1 MINFAFPPS
10 PRRVSRR
17 LWVALATLVATLVVV
32 PGVAGAAEFHAT
44 PSTFAS
50 MFSQAQ
56 GGDTV
61 FLASGSYGSWNG
73 GAKSGMVVVA
83 AEPGAS
89 PSMAGGDFGSSV
101 RNITI
106 RGVTFTGP
114 VEVAPGSTPLNLVFD
129 GDTWGNVGHAAH
141 EGRLSIVGGGSSAIG
156 GNGVQVKNSTFG
168 PGGCSDGIQDSSN
181 GTEIGPNNEFK
192 GILQGNCAEHADAI
206 QPYASNYIYIHDN
219 YLHDNEQGI
228 MSPDGVSTG
237 YRITN
242 NVIHTS
248 TGYPCMHLGDTRNG
262 SVTHNV
268 CRNGSIR
275 VFGGNQNQPSQNMVV
290 RDNAA
295 GIDASACSGC
305 TIDHNQTVTYT
316 GGTGRCAYATA
327 SPKGTASDG
336 TDIGLNDCGA
346 TQPPPPPPSDT
357 TPPDTT
363 ITSGP
368 TGTTTDNSPTFAF
381 TATESGSVFECR
393 VDSGAWADCTSPWTT
408 AALSDGAHS
417 VSVRATDVA
426 GNTDASPATR
436 SFTVSTA
443 LPPDTTP
450 PDTTITSGPTGTT
463 TDNSPT
469 FAFTATEAN
478 SVFECRVDSGAWA
491 DCTSP
496 WTTAALGDGAHSVSV
511 RATDVTGNTDASPAT
526 RSFTV
531 STTTPPPADT
541 TAPETTISSG
551 PTGTT
556 SATTASFAF
565 TSSESGS
572 TFECKLDTGAWATC
586 TSPKAYSGLTTGSHT
601 FSVRATDAASNTD
614 ASPATQTWTIQSA
627 PADHQP
633 VAAYTYTPA
642 SPTIGQAV
650 SFDASTATCDDTP
663 CTYTWEDDGGDGPA
677 GDQWPLGSGKTMSFT
692 FQEAGVKN
700 VRVTVTDVDGDTA
713 TTMKAIT
720 VGAAAPPADTTAP
733 DTTISSGP
741 TATTSDTTPTFA
753 FTASEAGSTFQCQ
766 LDSGAWAS
774 CTSPWTTTT
783 LADGPHS
790 VSVRATDAA
799 GNVDATPATRAFTV
813 DTTPPADT
821 TAPNTTIGSGP
832 TGPTNDST
840 PTFAFTAS
848 ESASTFQCRVDTG
861 SWATCTS
868 PWTTAALGD
877 GAHSVSVR
885 ATDVAGNTD
894 ASPATR
900 SFTVDTS
907 APNTTISSA
916 PPALSPGSSATV
928 AFSASESG
936 ATFECRLDG
945 GAWAAC
951 TSPKTYTGLNLAQHT
966 VEVRATDAAG
976 NVEASPAGATWTSIA
991 LPGGGGSGTGSG
1003 SGSGVSGSG
1012 SDDEAPTVTLS
1023 APAPGA
1029 TFTSTLNMAATASD
1043 NRGVSR
1049 VEFWFDGARVSR
1061 DTAAP
1066 YAATFAASRTTSYG
1080 VHTVVVRAFD
1090 FAGNAR
1096 STAVTVTRVRTSAAP
1111 HHGARSASAQARA
1124 ASASDTRQSTL
1135 VPVSMWRIGTAPA
1148 DGDGTLLRGR
1158 GMPGGSASVSLTRC
1172 GDSSGA
1178 AAVMQLNAGADGT
1191 LYARQPADGLCVLR
1205 IKPFGEA

>member
-1 MINFAFPPS
+1 M
-10 PRRVSRR
+10 
-17 LWVALATLVATLVVV
+17 
-32 PGVAGAAEFHAT
+32 
-44 PSTFAS
+44 
-50 MFSQAQ
+50 
-56 GGDTV
+56 
-61 FLASGSYGSWNG
+61 
-73 GAKSGMVVVA
+73 
-83 AEPGAS
+83 
-89 PSMAGGDFGSSV
+89 
-101 RNITI
+101 
-106 RGVTFTGP
+106 
-114 VEVAPGSTPLNLVFD
+114 
-129 GDTWGNVGHAAH
+129 
-141 EGRLSIVGGGSSAIG
+141 GGGSAS

-168 PGGCSDGIQDSSN
+168 PGGCSDGIQDSSS
-181 GTEIGPNNEFK
+181 GTEIGPNNEIK
-192 GILQGNCAEHADAI
+192 GIVQGSCSEHADAI

-242 NVIHTS
+242 NVIHTA
-248 TGYPCMHLGDTRNG
+248 TAYPCMHLGDTRSG
-262 SVTHNV
+262 TITHNV

-275 VFGGNQNQPSQNMVV
+275 VYGGNQNVASQSMVV

-316 GGTGRCAYATA
+316 GGSGRCAYATA

-336 TDIGLNDCGA
+336 TDIGLNSCSG

-357 TPPDTT
+357 TAPDTT
-363 ITSGP
+363 ITAGP
-368 TGTTTDNSPTFAF
+368 TGTTTDNRPAFSF

-393 VDSGAWADCTSPWTT
+393 VDSGSWADCTSPWTT
-408 AALSDGAHS
+408 AALSDGNHT

-436 SFTVSTA
+436 SFTVGTA
-443 LPPDTTP
+443 PPPDTTA

-463 TDNSPT
+463 TDSTPT

-478 SVFECRVDSGAWA
+478 SVFECRVDTGAWA
-491 DCTSP
+491 NCTTP
-496 WTTAALGDGAHSVSV
+496 WTTAALSDGNHSVSV
-511 RATDVTGNTDASPAT
+511 RATDVAGNTDASPAT
-526 RSFTV
+526 RAFTV
-531 STTTPPPADT
+531 DTAAPPPSDT
-541 TAPETTISSG
+541 TAPDTTIGSG
-551 PTGTT
+551 QTGTT

-586 TSPKAYSGLTTGSHT
+586 TSPKPYSGLTTGSHT
-601 FSVRATDAASNTD
+601 FSVRATDAAGNTD
-614 ASPATQTWTIQSA
+614 GTPATQTWTIQSA

-633 VAAYTYTPA
+633 VAAYTDTPA

-650 SFDASTATCDDTP
+650 SFDASSATCDDTP

-741 TATTSDTTPTFA
+741 TGSSTDSTPTFA
-753 FTASEAGSTFQCQ
+753 FTASESGSTFQCQ

-790 VSVRATDAA
+790 VAVRATDAA

-813 DTTPPADT
+813 NTATTPPPDT
-821 TAPNTTIGSGP
+821 TAPDTTIGSGP
-832 TGPTNDST
+832 TGPTNDTT

-848 ESASTFQCRVDTG
+848 ESGSTFQCQLDSG
-861 SWATCTS
+861 SWASCTS
-868 PWTTAALGD
+868 PWTTTALGN

-885 ATDVAGNTD
+885 ATDAAGNTD

-900 SFTVDTS
+900 SFTLDTS
-907 APNTTISSA
+907 APNTTIDSA
-916 PPALSPGSSATV
+916 PPALSPGSSAT
-928 AFSASESG
+928 ASFSASESG

-951 TSPKTYTGLNLAQHT
+951 TSPKTYTGLSLAQHT
-966 VEVRATDAAG
+966 VDVRATDAAG
-976 NVEASPAGATWTSIA
+976 NVDASPATATWTSIA
-991 LPGGGGSGTGSG
+991 LPGGGGSGGGSGSGGSG
-1003 SGSGVSGSG
+1003 SGS
-1012 SDDEAPTVTLS
+1012 DNEAPTVTLS
-1023 APAPGA
+1023 APNPGA
-1029 TFTSTLNMAATASD
+1029 TFTSTLNMAAVASD
-1043 NRGVSR
+1043 NRSVSR
-1049 VEFWFDGARVSR
+1049 IEFWFDGARVSR

-1066 YAATFAASRTTSYG
+1066 YAATFTAGRTTTYG
-1080 VHTVVVRAFD
+1080 VHTVAVRAFD
-1090 FAGNAR
+1090 AAGNAR
-1096 STAVTVTRVRTSAAP
+1096 STAVTVTRVRASGSPHRAAS
-1111 HHGARSASAQARA
+1111 SASGQARA
-1124 ASASDTRQSTL
+1124 ASASDTRQNTL
-1135 VPVSMWRIGTAPA
+1135 VAVSMWRLGSAPA

-1158 GMPGGSASVSLTRC
+1158 GMPGRSASVSLTRC

-1178 AAVMQLNAGADGT
+1178 VAAVMQLNASADGT